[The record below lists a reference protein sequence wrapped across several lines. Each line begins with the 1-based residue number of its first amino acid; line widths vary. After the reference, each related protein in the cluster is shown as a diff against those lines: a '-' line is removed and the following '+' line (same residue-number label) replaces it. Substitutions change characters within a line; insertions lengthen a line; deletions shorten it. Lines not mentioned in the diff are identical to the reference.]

1 MKTYFFKSRFFTR
14 HTKKLLP
21 IAIIGGAVFISMA
34 MNLLKPAP
42 LKAEAP
48 DTAVAVKTQVL
59 QRTQAI
65 LSVESQ
71 GTVLPRT
78 STSLTSEVSG
88 RVLRLSPHFVV
99 GGVFKANDV
108 LLQLDPTDYEVALQ
122 RTNAKLISMNAQLTF
137 EQARGVQAEKEW
149 GMTGRPAEEAPLLAL
164 RKPYLEEARA
174 NVLQAEAEVKQAKL
188 KLERATIRAPYADM
202 VAAKT
207 VDIGQYVTVGKML
220 GETFAI
226 DFAEV
231 RLPLTKKD
239 LSMMNSF
246 SAADKNSHLEVSLRG
261 SIDDS
266 NQEWQA
272 KLVRSEGVISQQNRA
287 LYVVAQVDDPY
298 GKLNTS
304 TNNAARSYPLLMGTF
319 VTAIIGGK
327 TIEDAFAIPR
337 HALLEGS
344 KVALV
349 DAEDRLRFRQVAPIF
364 GDDRFYYVTSGIE
377 NGDEIIVSAMG
388 VPIEGMKVRPDNVA
402 DLERAISGSEIAIS
416 GSKSTISDSQKAIS
430 DSQKATTPAKTIDSS
445 DEGLSHAQ

>member
-1 MKTYFFKSRFFTR
+1 
-14 HTKKLLP
+14 
-21 IAIIGGAVFISMA
+21 A
-34 MNLLKPAP
+34 MNLFKPAP
-42 LKAEAP
+42 LMAETP
-48 DTAVAVKTQVL
+48 DTALAVKTQIL
-59 QRTQAI
+59 QRTQAT

-122 RTNAKLISMNAQLTF
+122 RANAKLISMNAQLTF

-188 KLERATIRAPYADM
+188 KLERATIRAPYAGM

-207 VDIGQYVTVGKML
+207 VDIGQYVTVGNML

-246 SAADKNSHLEVSLRG
+246 SAADKNSHLEVILRG

-304 TNNAARSYPLLMGTF
+304 TNNADRSYPLLMGTF

-364 GDDRFYYVTSGIE
+364 GDDQFYYVTSGIE

-388 VPIEGMKVRPDNVA
+388 VPIEGMKVRPDNVV
-402 DLERAISGSEIAIS
+402 DLERAISGSERAIS
-416 GSKSTISDSQKAIS
+416 GSKSTISGSESTISGSESTISGSESTISDSQKAIS
-430 DSQKATTPAKTIDSS
+430 DSQKATAPAKTIDSS